1 MESTMIGDKIAKA
14 RKKVSFSQAQLAE
27 QLFISP
33 QAVGKWERG
42 ESIPDIVTISKLAKI
57 LGVDLN
63 FFSENSQSSDDEP
76 ASKMIS
82 GSIDNTEQTLKEDAD
97 PSGPIERR
105 LLTNFNGSALAET
118 DFAGVSAQKRKFI
131 GSDLHGSDFSGAD
144 LTGSSFMGSNV
155 REANFAGTN
164 LTDCTFS
171 ALDLTDARFNGT
183 ILVRTEFS
191 SSDLNGAKFSN
202 AKLVDVK
209 LMTTDLRKT
218 IFENCSF
225 NGVDFKSSDLSGL
238 CLDGQTFIGVKF
250 DNAALKDASFK
261 GATLKN
267 VSFRPTF
274 ALTNRYYK
282 TLKTICFDGA
292 MMDKLT
298 YAALKGIGVDL
309 SKAIIK

>member
-1 MESTMIGDKIAKA
+1 MEAILIGDKIAKA
-14 RKKVSFSQAQLAE
+14 RKKANLSQAQLAE
-27 QLFISP
+27 KLFISP

-42 ESIPDIVTISKLAKI
+42 ESIPDIVTIGKLAKI

-63 FFSENSQSSDDEP
+63 YFSENAPFPEAELSNENAETD
-76 ASKMIS
+76 
-82 GSIDNTEQTLKEDAD
+82 EQTIKDDNLSA
-97 PSGPIERR
+97 STERR

-144 LTGSSFMGSNV
+144 LTGSSFMGSDV
-155 REANFAGTN
+155 REANFDKTN
-164 LTDCTFS
+164 LTDCSFS
-171 ALDLTDARFNGT
+171 ALDLTNARFNET

-191 SSDLNGAKFSN
+191 SSDLSGAKFSN

-209 LMTTDLRKT
+209 LTTTDLKKT

-225 NGVDFKSSDLSGL
+225 TGVDFKASDLSGL
-238 CLDGQTFIGVKF
+238 CLDGQIFTGVRF
-250 DNAALKDASFK
+250 DNADLKNASFK

-267 VSFRPTF
+267 VSFRPSF

-292 MMDKLT
+292 KMDKLT
-298 YAALKGIGVDL
+298 YAALKGVGVDL
-309 SKAIIK
+309 SNVTAI